1 MNPATILVTDDECDI
16 RVFVRMVL
24 KTAGYVV
31 LEAADGLD
39 ALDLASRH
47 GGPID
52 LLLTDVRMPGLEGPE
67 LCRRIREIRPET
79 RFLIMSGYSEP
90 LVDPGVVFMAKPFT
104 RAELL
109 DEVRRVLENAV
120 AV

>member
-16 RVFVRMVL
+16 RVFVRLVL
-24 KTAGYVV
+24 KAAGYIV
-31 LEAADGLD
+31 LEAADGLE

-67 LCRRIREIRPET
+67 LCRCIRKSHPEA
-79 RFLIMSGYSEP
+79 RYLIMSGYAEP
-90 LVDPGVVFMAKPFT
+90 VVDPGIVFMAKPFT
-104 RAELL
+104 PAQLL
-109 DEVRRVLENAV
+109 DQVRRVLENAL